1 MLDRSTAFFLLFG
14 MPWSTPRE
22 AGVRQTRSRYVPDLD
37 LHVAILYGHA
47 HLEKSGTKCWAGGW
61 KSTESDG

>member
-1 MLDRSTAFFLLFG
+1 